1 MHTRHRRSHTV
12 HKFQLSLLELILR
25 SAGQLVLRI
34 RQFTNRL
41 HIILSLLKRRN
52 TAVLLHRPRTRVIA
66 SKNYILQLVLGRG
79 VLRQAS
85 TQLGQVACL
94 RSNRIV
100 RVQNITAIAE
110 AVVAAAS
117 RIISEL
123 CNTLSA
129 LMGLNAHA
137 PVALSLNL
145 RGHDARPETRHLSTL
160 LKIASQGGGCVG
172 QLRHA
177 AIMIVGGRQTSDTSA
192 QQNRR
197 SDNLPVRESPG
208 QESQGKSPA
217 RPRGRNLLVRRNG
230 SVVGGA
236 RSVTL
241 GRGARS
247 AMCHPCRL
255 TYPHRRY

>member
-52 TAVLLHRPRTRVIA
+52 TAVLLHRPRACVIA

-110 AVVAAAS
+110 AVVAAAP

-123 CNTLSA
+123 CNT
-129 LMGLNAHA
+129 
-137 PVALSLNL
+137 
-145 RGHDARPETRHLSTL
+145 LSTL

-172 QLRHA
+172 QLGHA

-247 AMCHPCRL
+247 AMCHPSRL
-255 TYPHRRY
+255 TYPHHRYRQNTPG